1 MKRILIVKVTSL
13 GDVVEAQPVVADI
26 KRAFPGV
33 KVDWAV
39 DEMFADIAR
48 WNTGIDRVLCAPLRR
63 FKKARSL
70 ADIRSIAASIAEL
83 RAERYDVVID
93 IHGVYKSAI
102 IAFLARSSRRL
113 GYRAPDLGER
123 GAAFAYTGRLA
134 PRPDVNAWH
143 GMRISVGDALGFPVE
158 GPPVFN
164 LHVPAAA
171 ASTGSTGASGGA
183 PVAMLF
189 HATSKDEK
197 KLPATHWAAIARS
210 LIERGYAVELPWGSP
225 RERIEAGAIAALVP
239 EASLLPPMD
248 VTGIARMIVRASLVV
263 GVDTGF
269 VHLAHALQKRV
280 VMIFVSTSPE
290 HSGVKAPFRS
300 ISVGDGQSVPPVDEV
315 LRAIEHVHTEPDAA
329 AAGDATVAAA

>member
-13 GDVVEAQPVVADI
+13 GDIIEAQPVVADI

-33 KVDWAV
+33 KVDWAA
-39 DEMFADIAR
+39 DEMFADVAR
-48 WNTGIDRVLCAPLRR
+48 WNTSIDRVLCAPLRR

-70 ADIRSIAASIAEL
+70 ADFRSIAASIAEL

-102 IAFLARSSRRL
+102 IAFLTRSSRRL
-113 GYRAPDLGER
+113 GYRSQDLGER

-143 GMRISVGDALGFPVE
+143 GMRISVGDALGFQVE

-164 LHVPAAA
+164 LQVP
-171 ASTGSTGASGGA
+171 GASSSPAPTIGGA

-197 KLPATHWAAIARS
+197 KLPATHWAAIARN
-210 LIERGYAVELPWGSP
+210 LIERGYAIELPWGSP
-225 RERIEAGAIAALVP
+225 AERIEAGAIAALVP

-248 VTGIARMIVRASLVV
+248 VTEIARMIVRAALVV

-269 VHLAHALQKRV
+269 VHLAHALRKRT
-280 VMIFVSTSPE
+280 VMIFVTTSPE
-290 HSGVKAPFRS
+290 HSGVEAPFRS
-300 ISVGDGQSVPPVDEV
+300 ISVGDGQGVPPVDEV
-315 LRAIEHVHTEPDAA
+315 LRALEYVHTEPDAA

>member
-13 GDVVEAQPVVADI
+13 SDIIEAQPVVADI

-33 KVDWAV
+33 KVDWAA
-39 DEMFADIAR
+39 DEMFADVAR
-48 WNTGIDRVLCAPLRR
+48 WNAGIDRVLCAPLRR

-70 ADIRSIAASIAEL
+70 ADFRSIAASIAEL

-113 GYRAPDLGER
+113 GYRSQDLGER

-143 GMRISVGDALGFPVE
+143 GMRISVGDALGFQVE

-164 LHVPAAA
+164 LQVP
-171 ASTGSTGASGGA
+171 GASSSPVPTIGGA

-197 KLPATHWAAIARS
+197 KLPATHWAAIARN
-210 LIERGYAVELPWGSP
+210 LIERGYAIELPWGSP
-225 RERIEAGAIAALVP
+225 AERIEAGAIAALVP

-248 VTGIARMIVRASLVV
+248 VTEIARMIVRAALVV

-269 VHLAHALQKRV
+269 VHLAHALRKRT
-280 VMIFVSTSPE
+280 VMIFVTTSPE
-290 HSGVKAPFRS
+290 HSGVEAPFRS
-300 ISVGDGQSVPPVDEV
+300 ISVGDGQGVPPVDEV
-315 LRAIEHVHTEPDAA
+315 LRGIDYVQIKPD
-329 AAGDATVAAA
+329 AAGDATVAIA